1 MELDIGVLRD
11 NSTHFI
17 SCGKVKGLRATP
29 MGVVKNGGAKCY
41 FATLN
46 SVLAP
51 LNIVFAPM
59 VGAKLGCHFNNL
71 MFFIKKY
78 N

>member
-1 MELDIGVLRD
+1 
-11 NSTHFI
+11 
-17 SCGKVKGLRATP
+17 
-29 MGVVKNGGAKCY
+29 MGVAKCH

-46 SVLAP
+46 KVLT
-51 LNIVFAPM
+51 LINSVFAPM
-59 VGAKLGCHFNNL
+59 VGAKMGYHFNNL